1 MSQPVRQLSDLLEG
15 IPCRILAG
23 TAQCAIQGVVTDSQH
38 VLPDVLFVAVR
49 GLHTDGHRFLEEALD
64 KGATALVVEEL
75 PPQLIHRVQQEGQTV
90 VQVSH
95 SRRALALI
103 ACAYYQWPSRRLN
116 LVGITGTNGK
126 TTTSYVVEAIVRAAG
141 GVPGVLGT
149 VEYRFAGQHLAAP
162 HTTPEASLLQ
172 SLLWQMS
179 QQGVSHAVMEVS
191 SHALD
196 QERVVGCDFAVC
208 VFTNLSRDHYDYHG
222 SEEAYF
228 AAKARLFLE
237 PLAQWHVL
245 NLDDPYSQ
253 KLLQASRARLLT
265 YGLEAEATLQP
276 QAVQHGLDGIRFTLA
291 TTKGQ
296 LDIRSRLVGR
306 HNVYNLLAGIA
317 VGIALDLDADAIIN
331 GIAQLQQV
339 PGRLERIDQ
348 GQDFYVFVDYAHTPV
363 ALEQVFHFVRAETSG
378 RFIAVFG
385 CGGDRDPGK
394 RALMGQ
400 VATALSDYTVITSDN
415 PRTEE
420 PQRIID
426 DIVAGVDTSRAYATI
441 SDRRQAIAY
450 AIDIAQPQDTVL
462 IAGKGHEDYQII
474 GHTRRHFDDRE
485 VAREVLNNRR

>member
-141 GVPGVLGT
+141 GVPGVIGT
-149 VEYRFAGQHLAAP
+149 VEYRFAGQHLPAP

-228 AAKARLFLE
+228 AAKAPPF
-237 PLAQWHVL
+237 
-245 NLDDPYSQ
+245 
-253 KLLQASRARLLT
+253 SRTTRPMAC
-265 YGLEAEATLQP
+265 AE
-276 QAVQHGLDGIRFTLA
+276 
-291 TTKGQ
+291 
-296 LDIRSRLVGR
+296 SR
-306 HNVYNLLAGIA
+306 
-317 VGIALDLDADAIIN
+317 
-331 GIAQLQQV
+331 
-339 PGRLERIDQ
+339 
-348 GQDFYVFVDYAHTPV
+348 
-363 ALEQVFHFVRAETSG
+363 
-378 RFIAVFG
+378 
-385 CGGDRDPGK
+385 
-394 RALMGQ
+394 
-400 VATALSDYTVITSDN
+400 
-415 PRTEE
+415 
-420 PQRIID
+420 
-426 DIVAGVDTSRAYATI
+426 
-441 SDRRQAIAY
+441 
-450 AIDIAQPQDTVL
+450 
-462 IAGKGHEDYQII
+462 
-474 GHTRRHFDDRE
+474 
-485 VAREVLNNRR
+485 